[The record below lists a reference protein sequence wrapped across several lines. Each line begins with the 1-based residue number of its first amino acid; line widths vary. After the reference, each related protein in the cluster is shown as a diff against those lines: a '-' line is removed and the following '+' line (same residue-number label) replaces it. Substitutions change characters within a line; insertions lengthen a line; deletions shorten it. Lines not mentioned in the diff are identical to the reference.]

1 MTEVLVS
8 ALPLYVIHRNRAER
22 CARTVS
28 HFLAQDVPLT
38 VTVIDNGSTA
48 ESLHALR
55 SALPDDVAVIEVG
68 ANRGF
73 GPAANVA
80 FEHFLAGG
88 DGGWVAI
95 CPHDAL
101 PAPGCVRSLL
111 ECTAARPRAGLAS
124 ADVGDGATPVVD
136 RYFGGILAPATV
148 RAGWESAGHPHG
160 TLLLA
165 RRECLAEVG
174 LFDERYFAYCEE
186 ADLALRARAAG
197 WEVGV
202 VRGALIRNTDVG
214 SHEAIVDYLQLRNT
228 LLLVREHFGRYPAF
242 IRFVLGMWHLA
253 SGLVAPSRRGPYY
266 VPRARVLALADHLR
280 RRYGPPPASLAA

>member
-1 MTEVLVS
+1 VPS
-8 ALPLYVIHRNRAER
+8 LPLYVIHRNRADR
-22 CARTVS
+22 CARTVAR
-28 HFLAQDVPLT
+28 FLEQDVPLA
-38 VTVIDNGSTA
+38 VTVVDNGSTP
-48 ESLHALR
+48 ESLVALR
-55 SALPDDVAVIEVG
+55 AALPDGVAVIEVG
-68 ANRGF
+68 ANSGF

-80 FEHFLAGG
+80 FRHFLERDAGE
-88 DGGWVAI
+88 WVAI

-101 PAPGCVRSLL
+101 PERGCVRELL
-111 ECTAARPRAGLAS
+111 TCASRRPRAGLAS

-148 RAGWESAGHPHG
+148 AAGWESAGHPHG

-165 RRECLAEVG
+165 RRQCLAEVG

-186 ADLALRARAAG
+186 ADLALRARASG

-202 VRGALIRNTDVG
+202 VRGAMIRNTDVG
-214 SHEAIVDYLQLRNT
+214 SREGVVDYLQLRNT

-242 IRFVLGMWHLA
+242 IRFVLGVWHLA

-266 VPRARVLALADHLR
+266 DARARVLALTDHLR